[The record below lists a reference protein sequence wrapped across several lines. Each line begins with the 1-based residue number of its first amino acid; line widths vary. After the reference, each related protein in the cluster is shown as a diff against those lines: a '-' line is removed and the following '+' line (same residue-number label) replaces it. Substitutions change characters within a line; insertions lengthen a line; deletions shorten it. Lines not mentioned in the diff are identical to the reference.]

1 MKFSERWLR
10 EWVDPDLS
18 TEALVEQLTMAG
30 LEVDGLDPAAGEF
43 TNVVVGKVVDAQQH
57 PDADKLRV
65 CTVEDGGATYNV
77 VCGAPNARAGIQVAF
92 ARVGARLPGDIK
104 IRKAKLRGVESFGM
118 LCSAKELGLG
128 DDHDGIIEL
137 PASCELG
144 ADLRAALTLD
154 DTSIDID
161 LTPNRGDCL
170 SLRGV
175 AREVGLLNNADVV
188 EPSIQSV
195 TATCDDSF
203 PVKLTDPAG
212 CPRYLGRVIK
222 GIDTR
227 AATPL
232 WMVEKLRRSGI
243 RSIDPTVDITNY
255 VLLELGQPMHAFDL
269 DVLNGGID
277 VRMARDGERLTLLD
291 GRDVALD
298 TDTLLITDGSGPVA
312 LAGVMG
318 GERSG
323 ISATTKDVFLECAY
337 FAPLAL
343 AGTARRYGLHTDASQ
358 RYERGVDFELQETA
372 VERATQLLLEICGG
386 EAGPTVVTEDRAAL
400 PERREVSVSHS
411 RLEQLLGVSIAQ
423 AEVDRAFEQLKFPVL
438 ARDQLAAATESDGA
452 DVRWTIQ
459 APSHRF
465 DIERE
470 ADLVEEVCRVYGYNN
485 IPARQPTTELALGS
499 VSLVHTSE
507 RRLRELL
514 ADMGYLETVTY
525 SFVDPGLQ
533 DLLDPGAPT
542 MTLENPMSSELS
554 TMRTTLL
561 PGLLEALQK
570 NAARQAQ
577 RLRLFEVGL
586 CFCPPTQAQNTN
598 DLQQDLTLG
607 GLLWGHREP
616 ESWSA
621 QTTGVDFFD
630 AKGDIERLLESL
642 GVNTVHET
650 RVRFV
655 AATHPVFHPG
665 QYAELVDGREGTV
678 IGRVGR
684 LHPAVEERL
693 DASSAVY
700 AFEFK
705 ADALLRHATPQFA
718 PVSRYPSVRRDL
730 ALLVARDVPAGR
742 IEAVCREVLQEKLVD
757 FTLFDVYVGKG
768 VDSNDKSVAI
778 GLTLQARSATLTDTE
793 IGQFVQAVIDALA
806 KEVGA
811 RLR

>member
-10 EWVDPDLS
+10 EWVNPNLS
-18 TEALVEQLTMAG
+18 TDALVEQLTMAG
-30 LEVDGLDPAAGEF
+30 LEVDGLEPAAGEF
-43 TNVVVGKVVDAQQH
+43 SNVVVGKVVAAEQH

-65 CTVEDGGATYNV
+65 CTVEDGESTYSV
-77 VCGAPNARAGIQVAF
+77 VCGAPNARAGILVAF
-92 ARVGARLPGDIK
+92 ARVGAKLPDGMK
-104 IRKAKLRGVESFGM
+104 IRKAKLRGMESFGM
-118 LCSAKELGLG
+118 LCSSKELGLG

-137 PASCELG
+137 PQGCVVG
-144 ADLRAALTLD
+144 DDLRATLQLD
-154 DTSIDID
+154 DTCIDID

-175 AREVGLLNNADVV
+175 AREVGLLNNAAVTEPETVV
-188 EPSIQSV
+188 V
-195 TATCDDSF
+195 AATIDASF
-203 PVKLTDPAG
+203 PVTLSDSDG

-222 GIDTR
+222 GINTQ

-243 RSIDPTVDITNY
+243 RSIDPTVDITNF
-255 VLLELGQPMHAFDL
+255 VLLEVGQPMHAFDL

-277 VRMARDGERLTLLD
+277 VRMAREGERLTLLD
-291 GRDVALD
+291 GRDVPLD
-298 TDTLLITDGSGPVA
+298 TSTLLITDGSGPVA

-323 ISATTKDVFLECAY
+323 IGADTKDVFLECAY

-358 RYERGVDFELQETA
+358 RYERGVDFELQEAA

-400 PERREVSVSHS
+400 PERREVSVTHS

-438 ARDQLAAATESDGA
+438 SRDELDGA

-485 IPARQPTTELALGS
+485 IPARQPTTELALGR
-499 VSLVHTSE
+499 VSLAHTSE

-525 SFVDPGLQ
+525 SFVDPALQ
-533 DLLDPGAPT
+533 DLLDPGAPV
-542 MTLENPMSSELS
+542 MTLENPMSSDLS

-561 PGLLEALQK
+561 PGLLEAMQK
-570 NAARQAQ
+570 NAARQAP

-586 CFCPPTQAQNTN
+586 CFCPDSADSKTAK
-598 DLQQDLTLG
+598 LSQDLTLG
-607 GLLWGHREP
+607 GLLWGSREP
-616 ESWSA
+616 EGWSGK
-621 QTTGVDFFD
+621 TTGVDFFD
-630 AKGDIERLLESL
+630 AKGDVERLLESL
-642 GVNTVHET
+642 GVNTLQQT

-655 AATHPVFHPG
+655 SAVHPVFHPG
-665 QYAELVDGREGTV
+665 QFAELIDVTSEQV

-684 LHPAVEERL
+684 LHPSVEAQM
-693 DASSAVY
+693 DAASAVY
-700 AFEFK
+700 AFELK
-705 ADALLRHATPQFA
+705 AEAILRHATPQFA
-718 PVSRYPSVRRDL
+718 PVSKYPRVRRDL
-730 ALLVARDVPAGR
+730 ALLVAQDVPAGR
-742 IEAVCREVLQEKLVD
+742 IEAICRGVLEEKLVD

-768 VDSNDKSVAI
+768 VDSNDKSIAV
-778 GLTLQARSATLTDTE
+778 GLTLQAPSATLTDTE

>member
-10 EWVDPDLS
+10 EWVNPNLS
-18 TEALVEQLTMAG
+18 TDALVEQLTMAG
-30 LEVDGLDPAAGEF
+30 LEVDGLEPAAGEF
-43 TNVVVGKVVDAQQH
+43 SNVVVGKVVAAEQH

-65 CTVEDGGATYNV
+65 CTVEDGESTYSV
-77 VCGAPNARAGIQVAF
+77 VCGAPNARAGILVAF
-92 ARVGARLPGDIK
+92 ARVGAKLPDGMK

-137 PASCELG
+137 PQGCVVG
-144 ADLRAALTLD
+144 DDLRATLELD
-154 DTSIDID
+154 DTCIDID

-175 AREVGLLNNADVV
+175 AREVGLLNNAAVTEPETVV
-188 EPSIQSV
+188 V
-195 TATCDDSF
+195 AATIDASF
-203 PVKLTDPAG
+203 PVTLSDSDG

-222 GIDTR
+222 GINTQ

-243 RSIDPTVDITNY
+243 RSIDPTVDITNF
-255 VLLELGQPMHAFDL
+255 VLLEVGQPMHAFDL

-277 VRMARDGERLTLLD
+277 VRMAREGERLTLLD
-291 GRDVALD
+291 GRDVPLD
-298 TDTLLITDGSGPVA
+298 TSTLLITDGSGPVA

-323 ISATTKDVFLECAY
+323 IGADTKDVFLECAY

-358 RYERGVDFELQETA
+358 RYERGVDFELQEAA

-400 PERREVSVSHS
+400 PERREVSVTHS

-438 ARDQLAAATESDGA
+438 SRDELDGA

-485 IPARQPTTELALGS
+485 IPARQPTTELALGR
-499 VSLVHTSE
+499 VSLAHTSE

-525 SFVDPGLQ
+525 SFVDPALQ
-533 DLLDPGAPT
+533 DLLDPGAPV
-542 MTLENPMSSELS
+542 MTLENPMSSDLS

-561 PGLLEALQK
+561 PGLLEAMQK
-570 NAARQAQ
+570 NAARQAP

-586 CFCPPTQAQNTN
+586 CFCPDSADSKTAK
-598 DLQQDLTLG
+598 LSQDLTLG
-607 GLLWGHREP
+607 GLLWGSREP
-616 ESWSA
+616 EGWSGK
-621 QTTGVDFFD
+621 TTGVDFFD
-630 AKGDIERLLESL
+630 AKGDVERLLESL
-642 GVNTVHET
+642 GVNTLQQT

-655 AATHPVFHPG
+655 SAVHPVFHPG
-665 QYAELVDGREGTV
+665 QFAELIDVTSEQV

-684 LHPAVEERL
+684 LHPSVEAQM
-693 DASSAVY
+693 DAASAVY
-700 AFEFK
+700 AFELK
-705 ADALLRHATPQFA
+705 AEAILRHATPQFA
-718 PVSRYPSVRRDL
+718 PVSKYPRVRRDL
-730 ALLVARDVPAGR
+730 ALLVAQDVPAGR
-742 IEAVCREVLQEKLVD
+742 IEAICRGVLEEKLVD

-768 VDSNDKSVAI
+768 VDSNDKSIAV
-778 GLTLQARSATLTDTE
+778 GLTLQAPSATLTDTE

>member
-1 MKFSERWLR
+1 MKLSERWLR
-10 EWVDPDLS
+10 EWVSPKLS
-18 TEALVEQLTMAG
+18 TNELVEQLTMAG
-30 LEVDGLDPAAGEF
+30 LEVDGLEPAAGEF
-43 TNVVVGKVVDAQQH
+43 SKVVVGEVVAAEQH

-65 CTVEDGGATYNV
+65 CTVEDGEASYNV
-77 VCGAPNARAGIQVAF
+77 VCGAPNARAGILVAF
-92 ARVGARLPGDIK
+92 ARVGAKLPDGMK

-118 LCSAKELGLG
+118 LCSSKELGLG

-137 PASCELG
+137 PESCVVG
-144 ADLRAALTLD
+144 SDLREALQLD

-175 AREVGLLNNADVV
+175 AREVGLLNNEEVT
-188 EPSIQSV
+188 EPEAPAV
-195 TATCDDSF
+195 PATIDASF
-203 PVKLTDPAG
+203 PVTLSDSAG

-222 GIDTR
+222 NINTK

-243 RSIDPTVDITNY
+243 RSIDPTVDITNF
-255 VLLELGQPMHAFDL
+255 VLLEIGQPMHAFDL
-269 DVLNGGID
+269 DVLKGGID
-277 VRMARDGERLTLLD
+277 VRMAQEGERLTLLD

-298 TDTLLITDGSGPVA
+298 TNTLLITDESGPVA

-323 ISATTKDVFLECAY
+323 IGADTKDVFLECAY

-358 RYERGVDFELQETA
+358 RYERGVDFELQEAA
-372 VERATQLLLEICGG
+372 VERATALLLEICGG
-386 EAGPTVVTEDRAAL
+386 EAGPTVITEDRAAL
-400 PERREVSVSHS
+400 PVRREVSVTHA

-423 AEVDRAFEQLKFPVL
+423 AEVDRAFEQLKFPVIAREEL
-438 ARDQLAAATESDGA
+438 AGA
-452 DVRWTIQ
+452 DIKWTIQ

-485 IPARQPTTELALGS
+485 IPARQPTTALTLGS
-499 VSLVHTSE
+499 VSLAQTSE

-514 ADMGYLETVTY
+514 ADMGYLEAVTY
-525 SFVDPGLQ
+525 SFVDPELQ
-533 DLLDPGAPT
+533 ALLDPDAPT
-542 MTLENPMSSELS
+542 MTLENPMSSDLS

-561 PGLLEALQK
+561 PGLLEAMQK
-570 NAARQAQ
+570 NAARQAP

-586 CFCPPTQAQNTN
+586 CFCPDSANGKTGA
-598 DLQQDLTLG
+598 LSQDLTVG
-607 GLLWGHREP
+607 GLLWGGREP
-616 ESWSA
+616 EGWSGKS
-621 QTTGVDFFD
+621 TSVDFFD
-630 AKGDIERLLESL
+630 AKGDVERLLESL
-642 GVNTVHET
+642 GVNTVGNT
-650 RVRFV
+650 RVRFASAQHV
-655 AATHPVFHPG
+655 VFHPG
-665 QYAELVDGREGTV
+665 QYAELVDVSSEQV
-678 IGRVGR
+678 VGRVGR
-684 LHPAVEERL
+684 LHPQVEERM
-693 DASSAVY
+693 DAASPVY
-700 AFEFK
+700 AFEMK
-705 ADALLRHATPQFA
+705 ADAILRHSTPQFT
-718 PVSRYPSVRRDL
+718 PVSKYPRVRRDL

-742 IEAVCREVLQEKLVD
+742 IEALCKGVLGAKLVD

-768 VDSNDKSVAI
+768 VDSNDKSIAV
-778 GLTLQARSATLTDTE
+778 GLTLQAPSATLTDLE

-806 KEVGA
+806 NEVGA

>member
-10 EWVDPDLS
+10 EWVNPDLS

-30 LEVDGLDPAAGEF
+30 LEVDGLEPAAGEF
-43 TNVVVGKVVDAQQH
+43 DKVVVGKVVACEQH

-65 CTVEDGGATYNV
+65 CTVEDGDASYNV
-77 VCGAPNARAGIQVAF
+77 VCGAPNAREGILVAY
-92 ARVGARLPGDIK
+92 ARVGAKLPGGMK
-104 IRKAKLRGVESFGM
+104 IRKAKLRGVDSFGM
-118 LCSAKELGLG
+118 LCSAQELGLG

-137 PASCELG
+137 PPSCKVG
-144 ADLRAALTLD
+144 ADLRTTLELD
-154 DTSIDID
+154 DTCIDID

-175 AREVGLLNNADVV
+175 AREVGLLNNAEVTEPDAVV
-188 EPSIQSV
+188 VPAASD
-195 TATCDDSF
+195 ASF
-203 PVKLTDPAG
+203 PVTLTDSAG
-212 CPRYLGRVIK
+212 CPRYLGRVVK
-222 GIDTR
+222 GIDTS

-255 VLLELGQPMHAFDL
+255 VLLEIGQPMHAFDL

-277 VRMARDGERLTLLD
+277 VRMAREGERLTLLD

-298 TDTLLITDGSGPVA
+298 TDTLLITDESGPVA

-323 ISATTKDVFLECAY
+323 IGAATKDVFLECAY

-358 RYERGVDFELQETA
+358 RYERGVDFELQEAA

-386 EAGPTVVTEDRAAL
+386 EAGPTVVTEDRTAL

-423 AEVDRAFEQLKFPVL
+423 AEVDRAFAQLKFPVL
-438 ARDQLAAATESDGA
+438 SREEVAGSQAATDI
-452 DVRWTIQ
+452 RWTIQ

-485 IPARQPTTELALGS
+485 IPARQPTTALTLGS
-499 VSLVHTSE
+499 VSLERTSE

-525 SFVDPGLQ
+525 SFVDPSLQ

-542 MTLENPMSSELS
+542 MTLENPMSSDLS

-561 PGLLEALQK
+561 PGLLEAMQK

-586 CFCPPTQAQNTN
+586 CFCPQPEGGAAS
-598 DLQQDLTLG
+598 LRQDLTLG
-607 GLLWGHREP
+607 GLLWGDRDP
-616 ESWSA
+616 EGWSA
-621 QTTGVDFFD
+621 ERASVDFFD
-630 AKGDIERLLESL
+630 AKGDVERLLENL
-642 GVNTVHET
+642 GVNTVRAT
-650 RVRFV
+650 RVQFS
-655 AATHPVFHPG
+655 AASHPVFHPG
-665 QYAELVDGREGTV
+665 QYAELVDV
-678 IGRVGR
+678 ADSSVVGRVGR
-684 LHPAVEERL
+684 LHPEVEERM
-693 DASSAVY
+693 DAASAVY

-705 ADALLRHATPQFA
+705 ADAILRHATPQFA
-718 PVSRYPSVRRDL
+718 AVSKYPRVRRDL
-730 ALLVARDVPAGR
+730 ALVVARSVPAGR
-742 IEAVCREVLQEKLVD
+742 IETICREVLGEKLVD

-768 VDSNDKSVAI
+768 VDSNDKSIAI

>member
-1 MKFSERWLR
+1 MKFSEHWLR
-10 EWVDPDLS
+10 EWVNPDLS

-30 LEVDGLDPAAGEF
+30 LEVDGLEPAAGKF
-43 TNVVVGKVVDAQQH
+43 TNVVVGQVVEAEQH

-65 CTVEDGGATYNV
+65 CTVEDGEASYHV
-77 VCGAPNARAGIQVAF
+77 VCGAPNARAGIRVAF
-92 ARVGARLPGDIK
+92 ARVGAKLPGGLK

-118 LCSAKELGLG
+118 LCSAQELGLG
-128 DDHDGIIEL
+128 DDHDGIVEL
-137 PASCELG
+137 PESCVVG
-144 ADLRAALTLD
+144 ADLRTALALD
-154 DTSIDID
+154 DTCIDID

-175 AREVGLLNNADVV
+175 AREVGLLNNAEVT
-188 EPSIQSV
+188 EPAIQAV
-195 TATCDDSF
+195 AATCDDSF

-222 GIDTR
+222 GIDTS

-255 VLLELGQPMHAFDL
+255 VLLEIGQPMHAFDL

-277 VRMARDGERLTLLD
+277 VRMAREGERLTLLD

-298 TDTLLITDGSGPVA
+298 TDTLLITDDSGPVA

-323 ISATTKDVFLECAY
+323 INAKTKDVFLECAY

-358 RYERGVDFELQETA
+358 RYERGVDFELQEAA

-386 EAGPTVVTEDRAAL
+386 AAGPTVVTEDRAAL
-400 PERREVSVSHS
+400 PERSEVSVSHS

-438 ARDQLAAATESDGA
+438 LREELAVTNVNAQQDI
-452 DVRWTIQ
+452 RWTIQ

-499 VSLVHTSE
+499 VSLAHTSE

-514 ADMGYLETVTY
+514 SDMGYLETVTY

-586 CFCPPTQAQNTN
+586 CFCPQKSGG
-598 DLQQDLTLG
+598 LQQDLTLG
-607 GLLWGHREP
+607 GLLWGNREP
-616 ESWSA
+616 ENWSA
-621 QTTGVDFFD
+621 KTTSVDFFD
-630 AKGDIERLLESL
+630 AKGDVERLLESL
-642 GVNTVHET
+642 GVNRVGET

-665 QYAELVDGREGTV
+665 QYAELVDIESDVV

-684 LHPAVEERL
+684 LHPEVEERM

-705 ADALLRHATPQFA
+705 ADALLRHATPRFA
-718 PVSRYPSVRRDL
+718 PVSKYPSVRRDL

-742 IEAVCREVLQEKLVD
+742 IEAVCREVLQENLVD

-768 VDSNDKSVAI
+768 IDSNDKSLAV

-793 IGQFVQAVIDALA
+793 IGGLVQAVIDALA